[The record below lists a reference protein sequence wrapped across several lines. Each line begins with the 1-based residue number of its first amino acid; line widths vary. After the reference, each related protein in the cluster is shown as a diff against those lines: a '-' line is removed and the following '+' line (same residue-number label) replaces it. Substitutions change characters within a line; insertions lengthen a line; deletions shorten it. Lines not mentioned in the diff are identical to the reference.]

1 MYVFIEIS
9 KVFFEKHGYPE
20 LLQKLKNNTVKN
32 KPDGESVLCVEGN
45 LSKNE
50 TLLLLEFVKKTPDI
64 DVLVW
69 MDERLKALFEPYR
82 GIDNIVFFPRI

>member
-20 LLQKLKNNTVKN
+20 LLQKLKNITVKN
-32 KPDGESVLCVEGN
+32 KSGGESAFHVEGN
-45 LSKNE
+45 LSENE
-50 TLLLLEFVKKTPDI
+50 MLLLLEFVKKTPDI

-69 MDERLKALFEPYR
+69 MDERLKGVFEPYR
-82 GIDNIVFFPRI
+82 GIDNIVFFYIF